1 MFTVSGMGYEFRCER
16 CGKVIEEASRIDYIS
31 ELEKHFRDNHPS
43 IAHAEYVKQ
52 LNI

>member
-1 MFTVSGMGYEFRCER
+1 MSYEFRCER
-16 CGKVIEEASRIDYIS
+16 CGKEIEKASRIGYIS

-43 IAHAEYVKQ
+43 IDHAKYVKQ